1 MPRRSCLYEIHAR
14 LASLTGKER
23 QVADHVLANPA
34 DAVEPS
40 IEELAERIGVSE
52 STLFRFVRK
61 LGYDGYQQF
70 RIALA
75 TETVEPRRMVYEAA
89 LPSKA
94 EEVRESGSLPAADIV
109 FRTNIEALER
119 TLRHLDRA
127 ALDRAADLIAARR
140 SVLLLGL
147 GGSAV
152 VALDAFHK
160 LLRSGV
166 QCRFAEDYHL
176 QLMLASQ
183 AREGDLALL
192 VSHTGAN
199 KDALALAE
207 ELKREGATLLV
218 LTSYPRSPLA
228 RMADIL
234 LLSSAPV
241 STVASEAFSARI
253 AQLSIIDALYVGV
266 MERLGGEG
274 IDRLE
279 HMRGAI
285 ARRRT

>member
-14 LASLTGKER
+14 LESLTGKER
-23 QVADHVLANPA
+23 QVADHVLANPSA
-34 DAVEPS
+34 AVEPS

-89 LPSKA
+89 LP
-94 EEVRESGSLPAADIV
+94 EGSADAGAQGNADIV

-119 TLRHLDRA
+119 TLRHLDRE
-127 ALDRAADLIAARR
+127 ALERAVRMVAEKR
-140 SVLLLGL
+140 SVLLFGL

-152 VALDAFHK
+152 VALDAYHK
-160 LLRSGV
+160 LLRSGL

-183 AREGDLALL
+183 AREGDAALL

-207 ELKREGATLLV
+207 ELKREGAALIV

-228 RMADIL
+228 RMADVL

-274 IDRLE
+274 IDKLE
-279 HMRGAI
+279 RMRGAI

>member
-14 LASLTGKER
+14 LESFTGKER

-34 DAVEPS
+34 AAVDPS

-89 LPSKA
+89 LP
-94 EEVRESGSLPAADIV
+94 EGSADAGAQDGADLV

-119 TLRHLDRA
+119 TLRHLDRQ
-127 ALDRAADLIAARR
+127 ALERAVRIVAEKR
-140 SVLLLGL
+140 SVLLFGL

-160 LLRSGV
+160 LLRSGL

-183 AREGDLALL
+183 AREGDVALL

-207 ELKREGATLLV
+207 ELRREGADLIV

-228 RMADIL
+228 RMADVL

-274 IDRLE
+274 IDKLE
-279 HMRGAI
+279 RMRGAI